1 MLFHSLDYAVLLITV
16 WILAWG
22 FLRTRLR
29 LRHLMMLAASY
40 LFYCAW
46 DWRFAGLLVF
56 STLLDFLVGRAIYEA
71 KSLRRKRQFLVV
83 SLIGN
88 LGVLGFFKYYNFF
101 LDNLNHLLL
110 SFGFSLPGYVEVILP
125 LGISFYTFQ
134 TLSYSLDIYFGKLEP
149 TRSLADFA
157 LFVAFFP
164 QLIAGPIVRARQF
177 LPQLE
182 RPVEFDEDRMISG
195 IYRIL
200 KGLVKKVFIADLI
213 GLHLV
218 DPVFAE
224 PGKFGALD
232 SVFAMLGFYMQLG
245 FDFSAYAD
253 IAIGS
258 ARTLGFELPEN
269 FRAAARAV
277 NLAEFWR
284 RWHITLFTWVRDYFF
299 VPMTVGRGRRRLL
312 RPYVSIFLT
321 MTLIGLWHGA
331 AWTFIAFGVFHG
343 AGLALTRWW
352 GRRNRGLRPPLRP
365 VLVEFVLTW
374 CKRAG
379 TIFFVALSIVLFRAD
394 DMGDAFRIYG
404 MLVSPEQWTIGSRLA
419 RLGVAIL
426 GLATILHLTTFDFRQ
441 RVEKVFVNLP
451 SPLQG
456 AVLVLTLALVKMS
469 LTVQRP
475 FVYFQ
480 F

>member
-16 WILAWG
+16 GILAWG

-232 SVFAMLGFYMQLG
+232 SVFAVLGFYMQLG

-277 NLAEFWR
+277 NLAEVAHHAVYVGER
-284 RWHITLFTWVRDYFF
+284 LLLCTHDRGAGAQTPPASLREYFLDHD
-299 VPMTVGRGRRRLL
+299 PDRALARGRMDVHCVRSFSR
-312 RPYVSIFLT
+312 S
-321 MTLIGLWHGA
+321 
-331 AWTFIAFGVFHG
+331 G
-343 AGLALTRWW
+343 AGPHPLVGSAEPGTTPPSQART
-352 GRRNRGLRPPLRP
+352 GRIC
-365 VLVEFVLTW
+365 VDLVQTN
-374 CKRAG
+374 G
-379 TIFFVALSIVLFRAD
+379 DDLFRGAEHS
-394 DMGDAFRIYG
+394 
-404 MLVSPEQWTIGSRLA
+404 LVSGR
-419 RLGVAIL
+419 
-426 GLATILHLTTFDFRQ
+426 
-441 RVEKVFVNLP
+441 
-451 SPLQG
+451 
-456 AVLVLTLALVKMS
+456 
-469 LTVQRP
+469 
-475 FVYFQ
+475 
-480 F
+480 

>member
-1 MLFHSLDYAVLLITV
+1 MLFHSLDYAVLLTAV

-22 FLRTRLR
+22 FVRTRLR
-29 LRHLMMLAASY
+29 LRHLMLLGASY

-71 KSLRRKRQFLVV
+71 TSQRRKRQFLVI
-83 SLIGN
+83 SLLGN
-88 LGVLGFFKYYNFF
+88 LGVLGFFKHYNFF
-101 LDNLNHLLL
+101 LENLNHLL
-110 SFGFSLPGYVEVILP
+110 SGMGFSVPGYVEVILP

-134 TLSYSLDIYFGKLEP
+134 TLSYSLDIYFGKLQP

-182 RPVEFDEDRMISG
+182 SPAEFDEERMISG

-218 DPVFAE
+218 DPVFKE
-224 PGKFGALD
+224 PAAFGAVD
-232 SVFAMLGFYMQLG
+232 SALAMLGFYMQLG

-258 ARTLGFELPEN
+258 ARTLGIELPEN

-299 VPMTVGRGRRRLL
+299 VPMTVGRRRGRRL
-312 RPYVSIFLT
+312 RPYISIFLT
-321 MTLIGLWHGA
+321 MVLIGLWHGA
-331 AWTFIAFGVFHG
+331 AWTFIAFGIFHG

-352 GRRNRGLRPPLRP
+352 GRRNRGRRPPSRP
-365 VLVEFVLTW
+365 APVEFGLTW
-374 CKRAG
+374 CKRGG
-379 TIFFVALSIVLFRAD
+379 TILVVALSIVLFRAD
-394 DMGDAFRIYG
+394 SIGDAFHVYG
-404 MLVSPEQWTIGSRLA
+404 MLLSPGQWTVGSQLA

-426 GLATILHLTTFDFRQ
+426 GLATILHLTTYGFRQ
-441 RVEKVFVNLP
+441 QVEKVFLQMP

-456 AVLVLTLALVKMS
+456 AVVVFTLALVKMS
-469 LTVQRP
+469 LTAQRP

>member
-29 LRHLMMLAASY
+29 LRHLMLLAASY

-56 STLLDFLVGRAIYEA
+56 STLLDFLVGRAIYEV
-71 KSLRRKRQFLVV
+71 KSLRRKRQFLLV

-101 LDNLNHLLL
+101 LDNLNHLL
-110 SFGFSLPGYVEVILP
+110 SSVGFSLPGYVEVILP

-149 TRSLADFA
+149 TRNLVDFA

-164 QLIAGPIVRARQF
+164 QLVVGPIVRARQF

-182 RPVEFDEDRMISG
+182 RPVEFDEERMISG

-218 DPVFAE
+218 DPVFE
-224 PGKFGALD
+224 DPGNFGALD
-232 SVFAMLGFYMQLG
+232 SALAMLGFYMQLG

-277 NLAEFWR
+277 NLAEFWW

-299 VPMTVGRGRRRLL
+299 MPMTVERGRSRPL
-312 RPYVSIFLT
+312 RPYISIFLT

-343 AGLALTRWW
+343 AGLAITRWW
-352 GRRNRGLRPPLRP
+352 GRRSRGRRPPPRP
-365 VLVEFVLTW
+365 APVEFALTW

-379 TIFFVALSIVLFRAD
+379 TIFLVSLSIVVFRAENI
-394 DMGDAFRIYG
+394 GDALQIYG
-404 MLVSPEQWTIGSRLA
+404 MLFSPGQWTVDSQLA
-419 RLGVAIL
+419 RLGVVVL
-426 GLATILHLTTFDFRQ
+426 GLATVLHLTTFDFRQ
-441 RVEKVFVNLP
+441 QIEKAFVNLP

-456 AVLVLTLALVKMS
+456 AVLVLALALVKMS

>member
-1 MLFHSLDYAVLLITV
+1 MGCRHSLSQNTLDQEMLFHSLDYAALLIVV

-22 FLRTRLR
+22 LLRTRLR

-46 DWRFAGLLVF
+46 DWRFASLLVF
-56 STLLDFLVGRAIYEA
+56 STLLDFLVGRAIHEA
-71 KSLRRKRQFLVV
+71 KALRRKRQFLLV
-83 SLIGN
+83 SLVGN

-101 LDNLNHLLL
+101 LDNLNQLLL

-149 TRSLADFA
+149 TRSLLDFA

-182 RPVEFDEDRMISG
+182 SPPEFDEERMISG

-218 DPVFAE
+218 DPVFKD
-224 PGKFGALD
+224 PGAFGAFD
-232 SVFAMLGFYMQLG
+232 SALAMLGFYMQLG

-277 NLAEFWR
+277 SLAEFWR

-299 VPMTVGRGRRRLL
+299 MPMTVGRGAAA
-312 RPYVSIFLT
+312 PCVPTSVS
-321 MTLIGLWHGA
+321 
-331 AWTFIAFGVFHG
+331 
-343 AGLALTRWW
+343 
-352 GRRNRGLRPPLRP
+352 
-365 VLVEFVLTW
+365 
-374 CKRAG
+374 
-379 TIFFVALSIVLFRAD
+379 S
-394 DMGDAFRIYG
+394 
-404 MLVSPEQWTIGSRLA
+404 
-419 RLGVAIL
+419 
-426 GLATILHLTTFDFRQ
+426 
-441 RVEKVFVNLP
+441 
-451 SPLQG
+451 
-456 AVLVLTLALVKMS
+456 
-469 LTVQRP
+469 
-475 FVYFQ
+475 
-480 F
+480 

>member
-1 MLFHSLDYAVLLITV
+1 MLFHSLDYAALLVVV

-22 FLRTRLR
+22 LLRTRLR

-56 STLLDFLVGRAIYEA
+56 STLLDFLVGRAIYDA
-71 KSLRRKRQFLVV
+71 KSLRRKRQFLFV

-101 LDNLNHLLL
+101 LDNLNQLLL

-149 TRSLADFA
+149 TRSLVDFA

-182 RPVEFDEDRMISG
+182 SPPEFDEERMISG

-218 DPVFAE
+218 DPVFKD
-224 PGKFGALD
+224 PGNFGALD
-232 SVFAMLGFYMQLG
+232 SAFAMLGFYMQLG

-277 NLAEFWR
+277 SLAEFWR

-299 VPMTVGRGRRRLL
+299 VPMTAGRGRSNSL
-312 RPYVSIFLT
+312 RPYISIFLT

-343 AGLALTRWW
+343 AGLAATRWW
-352 GRRNRGLRPPLRP
+352 SRRNRGQRRPALSAPI
-365 VLVEFVLTW
+365 EFALPW

-379 TIFFVALSIVLFRAD
+379 TIFLVSLSIVVFRAES
-394 DMGDAFRIYG
+394 MSDAFQIYG
-404 MLVSPEQWTIGSRLA
+404 ILFSPGQWTVSSQLA

-426 GLATILHLTTFDFRQ
+426 GLATILHLTTFRFRQ
-441 RVEKVFVNLP
+441 QVEKAFLNLP

-456 AVLVLTLALVKMS
+456 AVLVGALALVKMS

>member
-1 MLFHSLDYAVLLITV
+1 MLFHSLDYAVLLIVV

-22 FLRTRLR
+22 LLRTRPR

-56 STLLDFLVGRAIYEA
+56 STLLDFLVGRAIHDA
-71 KSLRRKRQFLVV
+71 KSLRRKRQFLLV
-83 SLIGN
+83 SLVGN

-101 LDNLNHLLL
+101 LDNLNQLLL
-110 SFGFSLPGYVEVILP
+110 SFGFSLPGYIEVILP

-149 TRSLADFA
+149 TRSLLNFG

-182 RPVEFDEDRMISG
+182 SPPEFDEERMISG

-218 DPVFAE
+218 DPVFKE
-224 PGKFGALD
+224 PGNFGALD
-232 SVFAMLGFYMQLG
+232 SAFAVLGFYMQLG

-277 NLAEFWR
+277 SLAEFWR

-299 VPMTVGRGRRRLL
+299 MPMTVGRGGSRSL
-312 RPYVSIFLT
+312 RPYISIFLT

-343 AGLALTRWW
+343 VGLAVTRWW
-352 GRRNRGLRPPLRP
+352 SRRKRGQRRPARSAP
-365 VLVEFVLTW
+365 VEFALPW

-379 TIFFVALSIVLFRAD
+379 TIFLVSLSIVLFRAES
-394 DMGDAFRIYG
+394 MGDAFQIYG
-404 MLVSPEQWTIGSRLA
+404 SLFSPGQWAVPSQLA

-441 RVEKVFVNLP
+441 QVEKAFLNLP

-456 AVLVLTLALVKMS
+456 AVLVLALALVKMS

>member
-1 MLFHSLDYAVLLITV
+1 MLFHSLNYAVLLITV
-16 WILAWG
+16 WIMTWG
-22 FLRTRLR
+22 FLRSRLQ
-29 LRHLMMLAASY
+29 LRNFVLLSASY
-40 LFYCAW
+40 VFYCTW
-46 DWRFAGLLVF
+46 DWRFAGLLAF
-56 STLLDFLVGRAIYEA
+56 STLLDFVVGRAIFE
-71 KSLRRKRQFLVV
+71 SELLRRKRQFLAI
-83 SLIGN
+83 SLVGN

-101 LDNLNHLLL
+101 LGSLNQLL
-110 SFGFSLPGYVEVILP
+110 SRFGILALPGYVEVILP

-134 TLSYSLDIYFGKLEP
+134 TLSYSLDIYYGRLKP
-149 TRSLADFA
+149 TKNLGNFA

-182 RPVEFDEDRMISG
+182 RSTKFDEKNMLSG

-218 DPVFAE
+218 DPVFRS
-224 PGKFGALD
+224 PDNFGALD
-232 SVFAMLGFYMQLG
+232 STLAMLGFYMQLG

-253 IAIGS
+253 MAIGS
-258 ARTLGFELPEN
+258 ARILGFKLPEN

-299 VPMTVGRGRRRLL
+299 VPMTIGKSRSFIS
-312 RPYVSIFLT
+312 YVYVVVT

-331 AWTFIAFGVFHG
+331 DFTFVIFGLFHG
-343 AGLALTRWW
+343 IGLALTRWW
-352 GRRNRGLRPPLRP
+352 GRRKRIKSNLERP
-365 VLVEFVLTW
+365 VLVKLILNW
-374 CKRAG
+374 CCRLG
-379 TIFFVALSIVLFRAD
+379 TILFVSVSIVVFRAD
-394 DMGDAFRIYG
+394 SLESAFLIYCS
-404 MLVSPEQWTIGSRLA
+404 MLSPAKWLISSQIARVGVVILA
-419 RLGVAIL
+419 
-426 GLATILHLTTFDFRQ
+426 LATVLHLTTFKFRQ
-441 RVEKVFVNLP
+441 RIEIIFSALP
-451 SPLQG
+451 SPVQG
-456 AVLVLTLALVKMS
+456 AVIVLALALVKMS
-469 LTVQRP
+469 MTVQRP

>member
-1 MLFHSLDYAVLLITV
+1 MLFHSLDYAALLIVV
-16 WILAWG
+16 WIVAWG
-22 FLRTRLR
+22 ALRTRLR
-29 LRHLMMLAASY
+29 LRHLTLLAASY

-56 STLLDFLVGRAIYEA
+56 STVLDFAMGRAIHEA
-71 KSLRRKRQFLVV
+71 ASLRRKRQFLVI
-83 SLIGN
+83 SLVGN

-101 LDNLNHLLL
+101 LGSLNQLL
-110 SFGFSLPGYVEVILP
+110 SGFGVSALPGYVEVILP

-134 TLSYSLDIYFGKLEP
+134 TLSYSLDIYYGKLKP
-149 TRSLADFA
+149 TRSLSDFA

-182 RPVEFDEDRMISG
+182 RPAEFDSEKMLSG

-218 DPVFAE
+218 DPVFRS
-224 PGKFGALD
+224 PGDFGAVDAGL
-232 SVFAMLGFYMQLG
+232 AMLGFYMQLG

-253 IAIGS
+253 MAIGS
-258 ARTLGFELPEN
+258 ARILGFELPEN

-277 NLAEFWR
+277 NLGEFWR

-299 VPMTVGRGRRRLL
+299 IPMTVGKGSSF
-312 RPYVSIFLT
+312 RPYISIFLT

-331 AWTFIAFGVFHG
+331 AWTFVIFGLFHG
-343 AGLALTRWW
+343 VGLALTRWW
-352 GRRNRGLRPPLRP
+352 GRRRRGRSAPDRPAP
-365 VLVEFVLTW
+365 VEFALTW
-374 CKRAG
+374 GSRFG
-379 TIFFVALSIVLFRAD
+379 TILLVAASIVVFRAD
-394 DMGDAFRIYG
+394 NLDVALQIYG
-404 MLVSPEQWTIGSRLA
+404 LMLSPAQWVASNQLA
-419 RLGVAIL
+419 RLGSVVL
-426 GLATILHLTTFDFRQ
+426 VLATVLHLTTFRFRQ
-441 RVEKVFVNLP
+441 QIETVFVSLP

-456 AVLVLTLALVKMS
+456 ALVVSALALVKMS

>member
-1 MLFHSLDYAVLLITV
+1 MLFHSLDYAVLLIAV

-22 FLRTRLR
+22 FMRTRLR
-29 LRHLMMLAASY
+29 LRHLMLLGASY

-71 KSLRRKRQFLVV
+71 TSQRRKRQFLVI
-83 SLIGN
+83 SLLGN

-101 LDNLNHLLL
+101 LENLNQLL
-110 SFGFSLPGYVEVILP
+110 SGMGFSVPGYVEVILP

-134 TLSYSLDIYFGKLEP
+134 TLSYSLDIYFGKLQP
-149 TRSLADFA
+149 TRSLVDFA

-182 RPVEFDEDRMISG
+182 SPAEFDEDRMISG

-218 DPVFAE
+218 DPVFKE
-224 PGKFGALD
+224 PAAFGAVD
-232 SVFAMLGFYMQLG
+232 SALAMLGFYMQLG

-258 ARTLGFELPEN
+258 ARTLGIELPEN

-299 VPMTVGRGRRRLL
+299 VPMTVGRRRGRRL
-312 RPYVSIFLT
+312 RPYISIFLT
-321 MTLIGLWHGA
+321 MVLIGLWHGA
-331 AWTFIAFGVFHG
+331 AWTFIAFGIFHG

-352 GRRNRGLRPPLRP
+352 GRRNRGRRPPVATRTGRIRADLVQTWGDDPRRGAEHRPVPGRQHRGRLSRLRDALVARAVDGGESACSPRSRDPRSGYGLAPDHLRFSAARSRRFSCKCLRPCREPS
-365 VLVEFVLTW
+365 W
-374 CKRAG
+374 
-379 TIFFVALSIVLFRAD
+379 S
-394 DMGDAFRIYG
+394 
-404 MLVSPEQWTIGSRLA
+404 
-419 RLGVAIL
+419 
-426 GLATILHLTTFDFRQ
+426 
-441 RVEKVFVNLP
+441 LP
-451 SPLQG
+451 WHWS
-456 AVLVLTLALVKMS
+456 KC
-469 LTVQRP
+469 R
-475 FVYFQ
+475 
-480 F
+480 

>member
-1 MLFHSLDYAVLLITV
+1 MLFHSLDYALLLICS

-22 FLRTRLR
+22 VLKNRPT
-29 LRHLMMLAASY
+29 LRHLMLLVASY
-40 LFYCAW
+40 IFYCAW

-56 STLLDFLVGRAIYEA
+56 STLLDFLVGRAIFEA
-71 KSLRRKRQFLVV
+71 QSPHRKRQLLTL
-83 SLIGN
+83 SLLGN
-88 LGVLGFFKYYNFF
+88 LGILGFFKYYNFF
-101 LDNLNHLLL
+101 LENLNELL
-110 SFGFSLPGYVEVILP
+110 STFGVSLPGYIEVILP

-134 TLSYSLDIYFGKLEP
+134 TLSYSLDIYFGKLKP
-149 TRSLADFA
+149 TASLLDFA

-177 LPQLE
+177 LPQLAQ
-182 RPVEFDEDRMISG
+182 PAEFDEERMISG

-213 GLHLV
+213 GLHVV
-218 DPVFAE
+218 DPVFRD
-224 PGKFGALD
+224 PGSFGALD
-232 SVFAMLGFYMQLG
+232 CALAGLGFYMQLG

-253 IAIGS
+253 MAIGS

-269 FRAAARAV
+269 FRAAARATS
-277 NLAEFWR
+277 LAEFWR

-299 VPMTVGRGRRRLL
+299 VPMTVGRAGPHSL

-331 AWTFIAFGVFHG
+331 AWTFVTFGVFHG
-343 AGLALTRWW
+343 AGLALNRWW
-352 GRRNRGLRPPLRP
+352 SRRHRARRTPSASDWA
-365 VLVEFVLTW
+365 EFAATW
-374 CKRAG
+374 GKRAG
-379 TIFFVALSIVLFRAD
+379 TITVVALSIVVFRAES
-394 DMGDAFRIYG
+394 MNAAFQIYAT
-404 MLVSPEQWTIGSRLA
+404 LLSPMRWALESQLA
-419 RLGVAIL
+419 RLGIAIL
-426 GLATILHLTTFDFRQ
+426 GLATVLHLTTYSFRQ
-441 RVEKVFVNLP
+441 QVEHLFVHLP

-456 AVLVLTLALVKMS
+456 AVVVLSLALTKMA